1 MKRVLVI
8 AVVIA
13 AVAGTAEA
21 AIINFVFPIE
31 TTQVVPAL
39 PLLTPGSGTGTVTL
53 DTATNLLQWNITFSG
68 FSPIYPETAAHF
80 HGPALPGVNA
90 GIQLG
95 LGVGS
100 PKIGSS
106 IITATQAID
115 VQNNLWYVNIH
126 SSLHPG
132 GQIRG
137 QVVPEPTSLV
147 LLCVGGLALL
157 KRRPNR

>member
-21 AIINFVFPIE
+21 AIINFAFPIDGG
-31 TTQVVPAL
+31 QVVPPVA
-39 PLLTPGSGTGTVTL
+39 TPASGTGTVTL
-53 DTATNLLQWNITFSG
+53 DTATNLLSWNITFAG
-68 FSPIYPETAAHF
+68 FSPSYPETAAHF
-80 HGPALPGVNA
+80 HGPALPGANA

-100 PKIGSS
+100 PKIGNAV
-106 IITATQAID
+106 ITATQAID
-115 VQNNLWYVNIH
+115 VQNHLWYVNIH
-126 SSLHPG
+126 STLYPA

-137 QVVPEPTSLV
+137 QVVPEPASLV